1 MAVVEI
7 DLPRLASDTTESPAP
22 RAYSAAMTVGYEV
35 RGRIAY
41 ISFNR
46 PEKHNALRDED
57 IAGLVDALHRLDTD
71 DDADVAILFGQGRS
85 FSSGGDVND
94 RLQRSMDEGST
105 SERTTEYAAFT
116 NSTSWK
122 PVIAA
127 VHGYCLGHALGT
139 ALYCDH
145 LVAAND
151 AVFEVTEIKLGLPT
165 AHFIPRL
172 GRPAFAAEV
181 AMTGRRFTAVEAWDA
196 GIVTRLVEARGHLAA
211 AEDLARE
218 LLAHPQWAVRQNV
231 RVRRT
236 ILAEESARHHATP
249 PGFNWA
255 DDPEARAA
263 VAKLSQ
269 PDDR

>member
-1 MAVVEI
+1 
-7 DLPRLASDTTESPAP
+7 
-22 RAYSAAMTVGYEV
+22 MTVLYEL
-35 RGRIAY
+35 RDRIAF

-57 IAGLVDALHRLDTD
+57 IASLVDALHRLDED

-116 NSTSWK
+116 ESTSFK

-145 LVAAND
+145 LVAATN

-172 GRPAFAAEV
+172 GRPAFATEV
-181 AMTGRRFTAVEAWDA
+181 AMTGRRFTAEEAYDA
-196 GIVTRLVEARGHLAA
+196 GIVTRLVDERAHLHA
-211 AEDLARE
+211 AEELARQI
-218 LLAHPQWAVRQNV
+218 LLHPQWAVRQNV
-231 RVRRT
+231 RVRRA
-236 ILAEESARHHATP
+236 ILEEESLRYRATP
-249 PGFNWA
+249 PGWSWA
-255 DDPEARAA
+255 DDPDAQAA
-263 VAKLSQ
+263 VARLSGR
-269 PDDR
+269 DA

>member
-1 MAVVEI
+1 MSV
-7 DLPRLASDTTESPAP
+7 L
-22 RAYSAAMTVGYEV
+22 YEV
-35 RGRIAY
+35 RDRVAY
-41 ISFNR
+41 LSFNR

-57 IAGLVDALHRLDTD
+57 IASLVDALHRLDD
-71 DDADVAILFGQGRS
+71 DAAADVAILFGQGRS

-94 RLQRSMDEGST
+94 RLQRSMEEGST

-116 NSTSWK
+116 DSASWK

-145 LVAAND
+145 IVAATD

-172 GRPAFAAEV
+172 GRPAFAVDV
-181 AMTGRRFTAVEAWDA
+181 AMTGRRFSAREAWDA
-196 GIVTRLVEARGHLAA
+196 GIVTRLVEERAHLHA
-211 AEDLARE
+211 AEELARE
-218 LLAHPQWAVRQNV
+218 LLEHPQWAVRQNV

-236 ILAEESARHHATP
+236 VLEEDSLRYRATP
-249 PGFNWA
+249 PGWSWA
-255 DDPEARAA
+255 ADPEAQAA
-263 VAKLSQ
+263 VAKLSR
-269 PDDR
+269 PEGG

>member
-1 MAVVEI
+1 MAV
-7 DLPRLASDTTESPAP
+7 L
-22 RAYSAAMTVGYEV
+22 YEV
-35 RGRIAY
+35 RDRIAF

-57 IAGLVDALHRLDTD
+57 IASLVDALQRFDVD
-71 DDADVAILFGQGRS
+71 DDADVAILFGQGKS

-116 NSTSWK
+116 HCTNWK
-122 PVIAA
+122 PIIAS

-145 LVAAND
+145 LVAARD

-165 AHFIPRL
+165 ADFIPRL
-172 GRPAFAAEV
+172 GQQAFAVEV
-181 AMTGRRFTAVEAWDA
+181 AMTGRRFTALEAWDA
-196 GIVTRLVEARGHLAA
+196 GIVTRLVDERAHLPA
-211 AEDLARE
+211 AEELARQ
-218 LLAHPQWAVRQNV
+218 LLEHPQWAIRQNV

-236 ILAEESARHHATP
+236 ILADESARYQAVP
-249 PGFNWA
+249 AGFNWA

-263 VAKLSQ
+263 VAKLSA
-269 PDDR
+269 PRG

>member
-1 MAVVEI
+1 
-7 DLPRLASDTTESPAP
+7 
-22 RAYSAAMTVGYEV
+22 MTVGYEV
-35 RGRIAY
+35 RERVAF

-46 PEKHNALRDED
+46 PDKHNALRDED
-57 IAGLVDALHRLDTD
+57 IAALVDALHRLDRD
-71 DDADVAILFGQGRS
+71 DDADVAILHGQGRS

-105 SERTTEYAAFT
+105 KERTTEYAAFT
-116 NSTSWK
+116 QSESWK

-139 ALYCDH
+139 ALHCDH
-145 LVAAND
+145 LVAATD

-172 GRPAFAAEV
+172 GRPAFATEV
-181 AMTGRRFTAVEAWDA
+181 AMTGRRFTAVEAYDA
-196 GIVTRLVEARGHLAA
+196 GIVTRLVEERAHLAA
-211 AEDLARE
+211 AEELARE

-236 ILAEESARHHATP
+236 ILAEESARYHALP

-263 VAKLSQ
+263 VARLSQ
-269 PDDR
+269 S

>member
-1 MAVVEI
+1 
-7 DLPRLASDTTESPAP
+7 
-22 RAYSAAMTVGYEV
+22 MTVLYEV
-35 RGRIAY
+35 RDRIAF

-57 IAGLVDALHRLDTD
+57 IASLIDALHRLDGD
-71 DDADVAILFGQGRS
+71 DDADVAILFGQGKS

-105 SERTTEYAAFT
+105 SERTNEYSSFT
-116 NSTSWK
+116 QSASWK

-145 LVAAND
+145 LVAASD

-165 AHFIPRL
+165 AQFIPRL
-172 GRPAFAAEV
+172 GAPAFAVDV
-181 AMTGRRFTAVEAWDA
+181 AATGRRFTAEEAWDA
-196 GIVTRLVEARGHLAA
+196 GIVTRLVTSRVDGRAHLAA
-211 AEDLARE
+211 AEELARQ
-218 LLAHPQWAVRQNV
+218 LLEHPQWAIRQNV

-236 ILAEESARHHATP
+236 ILAEEAARYRATP
-249 PGFNWA
+249 PGWSWA
-255 DDPEARAA
+255 EDAEAQAA
-263 VAKLSQ
+263 VAKLAARG
-269 PDDR
+269 D

>member
-1 MAVVEI
+1 
-7 DLPRLASDTTESPAP
+7 
-22 RAYSAAMTVGYEV
+22 MTVLYET
-35 RGRIAY
+35 RDRIAF

-46 PEKHNALRDED
+46 PDKHNALRDED
-57 IAGLVDALHRLDTD
+57 IASLVDALHRLDGD

-105 SERTTEYAAFT
+105 SGRTTEYAAFT
-116 NSTSWK
+116 DSASFK
-122 PVIAA
+122 PIIAA

-145 LVAAND
+145 IVAARN

-172 GRPAFAAEV
+172 GAPAFATEV
-181 AMTGRRFTAVEAWDA
+181 AMTGRRFTAEEAWEA
-196 GIVTRLVEARGHLAA
+196 GIVARLVDERAHLHA
-211 AEDLARE
+211 AEELARM
-218 LLAHPQWAVRQNV
+218 LLEHPQWAIRQNV

-236 ILAEESARHHATP
+236 VLEEESRRYRATP
-249 PGFNWA
+249 PGWSWA
-255 DDPEARAA
+255 EDPEAQAA
-263 VAKLSQ
+263 VAKLGAGPS
-269 PDDR
+269 PSGPAATS

>member
-1 MAVVEI
+1 
-7 DLPRLASDTTESPAP
+7 
-22 RAYSAAMTVGYEV
+22 MTVLYDV
-35 RGRIAY
+35 RDRIAF

-57 IAGLVDALHRLDTD
+57 IASLVDALHRFDVD
-71 DDADVAILFGQGRS
+71 DDADVAILSGEGRS
-85 FSSGGDVND
+85 FSSGGDVSD

-105 SERTTEYAAFT
+105 EERTTEYAAFT
-116 NSTSWK
+116 HCANWK

-172 GRPAFAAEV
+172 GHPAFATDV
-181 AMTGRRFTAVEAWDA
+181 TMTGRRFSAVEAWDA
-196 GIVTRLVEARGHLAA
+196 GIVTRLVEERAHLVA
-211 AEDLARE
+211 AEELARE
-218 LLAHPQWAVRQNV
+218 LLEHPQWALRQNV

-236 ILAEESARHHATP
+236 ILAEESARYRAVP

-255 DDPEARAA
+255 DDPDAQAA
-263 VAKLSQ
+263 VARLS
-269 PDDR
+269 DRTTR

>member
-1 MAVVEI
+1 
-7 DLPRLASDTTESPAP
+7 
-22 RAYSAAMTVGYEV
+22 MTVLYEV
-35 RGRIAY
+35 RERIAF

-57 IAGLVDALHRLDTD
+57 IASLVEALQRLDGD

-116 NSTSWK
+116 QSTSWK

-145 LVAAND
+145 LVAATD

-172 GRPAFAAEV
+172 GRPAFANEV
-181 AMTGRRFTAVEAWDA
+181 AMTGRRFTAEEAWDA
-196 GIVTRLVEARGHLAA
+196 GIVTRLVDDRAHLRA
-211 AEDLARE
+211 AEELARE
-218 LLAHPQWAVRQNV
+218 ILVHPQWAVRQNV
-231 RVRRT
+231 RVRRAV
-236 ILAEESARHHATP
+236 LEEESLRYRATP
-249 PGFNWA
+249 PGWSWA
-255 DDPEARAA
+255 EDPDAQAA
-263 VAKLSQ
+263 VAKLSG
-269 PDDR
+269 RTG

>member
-1 MAVVEI
+1 MAV
-7 DLPRLASDTTESPAP
+7 L
-22 RAYSAAMTVGYEV
+22 YEV
-35 RGRIAY
+35 RDRIAFM
-41 ISFNR
+41 SFNR

-57 IAGLVDALHRLDTD
+57 IASLVDALERFDVD
-71 DDADVAILFGQGRS
+71 DEADIGILHGEGRS

-94 RLQRSMDEGST
+94 RLRRSMDEGST
-105 SERTTEYAAFT
+105 SERTNEYGAFT
-116 NSTSWK
+116 HCTNWK

-172 GRPAFAAEV
+172 GAPAFAIDV
-181 AMTGRRFTAVEAWDA
+181 TMTGRRFTATEASDA
-196 GIVTRLVEARGHLAA
+196 GIVTRLVDERAHLAA
-211 AEDLARE
+211 AEELARQ
-218 LLAHPQWAVRQNV
+218 LLEHPQWAIRQNV

-236 ILAEESARHHATP
+236 VLEEESLRYRATP
-249 PGFNWA
+249 PGWSWA
-255 DDPEARAA
+255 EDADALAA
-263 VAKLSQ
+263 VAKLSGRS
-269 PDDR
+269 D

>member
-1 MAVVEI
+1 MAV
-7 DLPRLASDTTESPAP
+7 L
-22 RAYSAAMTVGYEV
+22 YEV
-35 RGRIAY
+35 RDRIAFM
-41 ISFNR
+41 SFNR

-57 IAGLVDALHRLDTD
+57 IASLVDALQRFDVD
-71 DDADVAILFGQGRS
+71 DEADVAILHGEGRS

-116 NSTSWK
+116 HCTNWK

-172 GRPAFAAEV
+172 GRPAFATEV
-181 AMTGRRFTAVEAWDA
+181 AMTGRRFTAAEAFDA
-196 GIVTRLVEARGHLAA
+196 GIVTRLVEERAHLAA
-211 AEDLARE
+211 AEELARQ
-218 LLAHPQWAVRQNV
+218 LLAHPQWALRQNV

-236 ILAEESARHHATP
+236 ILAEDSARYRAVP
-249 PGFNWA
+249 AGFNWA
-255 DDPEARAA
+255 DDPEAQAA
-263 VAKLSQ
+263 VAKLAGRDS
-269 PDDR
+269 

>member
-1 MAVVEI
+1 
-7 DLPRLASDTTESPAP
+7 
-22 RAYSAAMTVGYEV
+22 MTVLYEV
-35 RGRIAY
+35 RDRIAY

-57 IAGLVDALHRLDTD
+57 IASLVDALHRLDGD
-71 DDADVAILFGQGRS
+71 DDADVAILFGQGKS

-116 NSTSWK
+116 QSTSWK

-172 GRPAFAAEV
+172 GAPAFAIDV
-181 AMTGRRFTAVEAWDA
+181 AMTGRRFTAIEASAA
-196 GIVTRLVEARGHLAA
+196 GIVTRLVDERAHLAA
-211 AEDLARE
+211 AEELARQ
-218 LLAHPQWAVRQNV
+218 LLQHPQWAVRQNV
-231 RVRRT
+231 RVRRAV
-236 ILAEESARHHATP
+236 LEEESLRYRATP
-249 PGFNWA
+249 PGWSWA
-255 DDPEARAA
+255 EDPEAQAA
-263 VAKLSQ
+263 VAKLAGR
-269 PDDR
+269 DD

>member
-1 MAVVEI
+1 
-7 DLPRLASDTTESPAP
+7 
-22 RAYSAAMTVGYEV
+22 MTVGYEV
-35 RGRIAY
+35 RDRVAY
-41 ISFNR
+41 LSFNR

-57 IAGLVDALHRLDTD
+57 IASLVDALGRLDHD
-71 DDADVAILFGQGRS
+71 DDADVGILFGQGRS

-105 SERTTEYAAFT
+105 GGRTTEYAAFT
-116 NSTSWK
+116 DSESWK

-145 LVAAND
+145 LVAARN

-172 GRPAFAAEV
+172 GRPAFATEV
-181 AMTGRRFTAVEAWDA
+181 AMTGRRFSAQEAWDA
-196 GIVTRLVEARGHLAA
+196 GIVTRLVDEGQHVEAATA
-211 AEDLARE
+211 LARE
-218 LLAHPQWAVRQNV
+218 ILEHPQWAVRQNV

-236 ILAEESARHHATP
+236 ILEEESVRHRAVP

-263 VAKLSQ
+263 VARLSG
-269 PDDR
+269 R

>member
-1 MAVVEI
+1 
-7 DLPRLASDTTESPAP
+7 
-22 RAYSAAMTVGYEV
+22 MTVGYEV
-35 RGRIAY
+35 RDRIAFL
-41 ISFNR
+41 SFNR

-57 IAGLVDALHRLDTD
+57 IASLVDALQRFDVD
-71 DDADVAILFGQGRS
+71 DDADAAILYGRGRS

-105 SERTTEYAAFT
+105 SQRTTEHAAFMRCT
-116 NSTSWK
+116 NWK

-139 ALYCDH
+139 ALLCDH
-145 LVAAND
+145 LVAARD

-165 AHFIPRL
+165 AQFIPRL
-172 GRPAFAAEV
+172 GRPAFATEV

-196 GIVTRLVEARGHLAA
+196 GIVTRLVDERAHLRA
-211 AEDLARE
+211 AEELAHQ

-236 ILAEESARHHATP
+236 VLAEESARYHATP

-263 VAKLSQ
+263 VAKLSA
-269 PDDR
+269 PGG

>member
-1 MAVVEI
+1 
-7 DLPRLASDTTESPAP
+7 
-22 RAYSAAMTVGYEV
+22 MTVLYEV
-35 RGRIAY
+35 RDRIAF

-57 IAGLVDALHRLDTD
+57 IASLVEALHRLDGD
-71 DDADVAILFGQGRS
+71 ADADVAILFGQGKS

-105 SERTTEYAAFT
+105 SGRTTEYAAFT
-116 NSTSWK
+116 QSTSWK
-122 PVIAA
+122 PIIAA

-145 LVAAND
+145 LVAASD

-172 GRPAFAAEV
+172 GAPAFAIDV
-181 AMTGRRFTAVEAWDA
+181 TMTGRRFTAVEAADA
-196 GIVTRLVEARGHLAA
+196 GVVTRLVDERAHLTA
-211 AEDLARE
+211 AEELARQ
-218 LLAHPQWAVRQNV
+218 LLEHPQWAIRQNV

-236 ILAEESARHHATP
+236 ILEEESLRYRATP
-249 PGFNWA
+249 PGWSWA
-255 DDPEARAA
+255 EDADAQAA
-263 VAKLSQ
+263 VAKLSGSNGG
-269 PDDR
+269 